1 LGIMSVILAGCALG
15 SYIVLGPGKDLVF
28 KVIAESWP
36 SAGWVTGPE
45 QIASLDRIRVPS
57 LTAMVMVAAFSG
69 GALMALLRSRPRM
82 AYSLLAAMMVP
93 LFVFVHYGFL
103 VMEPFMSTRPVA
115 ELVQRSAGPEDL
127 VIVREPAE
135 YMWIGGITYYTK
147 RMVYILKRPDYDLLP
162 AQRREPAD
170 RFLDREGLA
179 ALWKSGK
186 RVLLIADADVASDLR
201 PLLSGVGPVEVIGRC
216 VRLLVLGNSENAK

>member
-1 LGIMSVILAGCALG
+1 M
-15 SYIVLGPGKDLVF
+15 
-28 KVIAESWP
+28 
-36 SAGWVTGPE
+36 
-45 QIASLDRIRVPS
+45 
-57 LTAMVMVAAFSG
+57 
-69 GALMALLRSRPRM
+69 
-82 AYSLLAAMMVP
+82 
-93 LFVFVHYGFL
+93 
-103 VMEPFMSTRPVA
+103 
-115 ELVQRSAGPEDL
+115 
-127 VIVREPAE
+127 REPAE

-147 RMVYILKRPDYDLLP
+147 RMVYILKRPDYDLMP

-186 RVLLIADADVASDLR
+186 RVLLIADEDVASDLR